1 VCPIDLNRY
10 SHARAATTTICA
22 NAATRLCQC
31 TAANGSPLSYATAA
45 TYSDQQWR
53 ERASPQTQPQFVIAL
68 SQGQAIGLIGD
79 AVNASGEYNLI
90 AMWIRPQDRGMGI
103 AGRLV
108 NAIQARAIER
118 GHQRIV
124 LSVSPDNADAVSMY
138 RRQGFTFL
146 PEWEPL
152 ASQPGVNVQKMEWK
166 SDR

>member
-1 VCPIDLNRY
+1 MTTELTPLLIRPTTEEDWEILKTIRL
-10 SHARAATTTICA
+10 AA
-22 NAATRLCQC
+22 LLDSP
-31 TAANGSPLSYATAA
+31 TAFGLSYATAA
-45 TYSDQQWR
+45 SYSDQQWR
-53 ERASPQTQPQFVIAL
+53 DRASPQIQPEFVIAMR
-68 SQGQAIGLIGD
+68 QGQAIGLIGD

-90 AMWIRPQDRGMGI
+90 AMWIRPQDRGVGI

>member
-1 VCPIDLNRY
+1 MTTELTPLLIRPTTEEDWEILKTIRL
-10 SHARAATTTICA
+10 AA
-22 NAATRLCQC
+22 LLDSP
-31 TAANGSPLSYATAA
+31 TAFGLSYATAA
-45 TYSDQQWR
+45 SYSDQQWR
-53 ERASPQTQPQFVIAL
+53 DRASPQIQPEFVIAMR
-68 SQGQAIGLIGD
+68 QGQAIGLIGD

-90 AMWIRPQDRGMGI
+90 AMWIRPQDRGVGI
-103 AGRLV
+103 AGRL
-108 NAIQARAIER
+108 ER